1 MSPAFRRTES
11 SETQAVPR
19 ESPTV
24 PSWSDSVSASP
35 EGEVSLSSTGTVTTS
50 PTRTTAV
57 SEAVT
62 GTCASPEVMGTTVT
76 CPVAVEAP
84 LDTVYSRSTC
94 SGTLPEEVICSR
106 EWLTTVTVTPDSGGA
121 EADWSTRIP
130 PEGSKSF
137 SRGEMVTAP
146 PSRSRAV
153 SFSGTGGTEESEAGA
168 TSTRITPLA
177 TAAPADTS

>member
-1 MSPAFRRTES
+1 MRTES
-11 SETQAVPR
+11 SETQALPS

-24 PSWSDSVSASP
+24 PSSSDSDRASP
-35 EGEVSLSSTGTVTTS
+35 DGEVSLSSTGTVTTS

-62 GTCASPEVMGTTVT
+62 GTCASLEEMGTTVT

-84 LDTVYSRSTC
+84 LETTYSSSTC
-94 SGTLPEEVICSR
+94 SGTPPAAVICSS
-106 EWLTTVTVTPDSGGA
+106 EWLTTVTATPDSGGA

-130 PEGSKSF
+130 PEGSKSL
-137 SRGEMVTAP
+137 SRGEIVAAP

-153 SFSGTGGTEESEAGA
+153 SFSGTGGTEESEAAA
-168 TSTRITPLA
+168 TSTRTTPWA
-177 TAAPADTS
+177 TAAPAETS